1 MVKVDNS
8 VQRRIFTEAKTQDI
22 VSLKVKIE
30 QAIENVEASGTYNY
44 DEVLG
49 KFENEKGSNQLSV
62 FKFKKAITSEINIL
76 LRTRQLSEPFKQ
88 ELRELKN
95 SLYLIL
101 VGDILQIRLFIKTL
115 HQNKSL
121 LIHRHCE
128 KNHPKSANYKKFQK
142 RFEDLYVK
150 ELSGNSLKK
159 SFFEMFEDINVCP
172 YCNRNFINPIYKKT
186 KVGCDNETQSP
197 DIEHFFPKSMYPFL
211 SLSISNLLP
220 SCSFCNKIKSNV
232 DTYED
237 CKSPYEIDNTK
248 DFLFEFNQ
256 DSQDINKRNI
266 IVKTMLKNAEIL
278 HLDNFYSEV
287 HSRYI
292 NDIYLDVFSHPEKYL
307 DDISKTLGVDE
318 SEHKKWYKSFFRNYV
333 DEADFNKH
341 PLSKLTK
348 DLFNHLNSVKKT

>member
-186 KVGCDNETQSP
+186 KVGCDNEIQSP

-237 CKSPYEIDNTK
+237 CRSPYEIDNK
-248 DFLFEFNQ
+248 QDFIFAFPQ
-256 DSQDINKRNI
+256 DLQNINKRKITLNT
-266 IVKTMLKNAEIL
+266 KFKNSEIL
-278 HLDNFYSEV
+278 HLENFYSEV
-287 HSRYI
+287 HSQYI
-292 NDIYLDVFSHPEKYL
+292 NEVYFDVFSHPKQYL
-307 DDISKTLGVDE
+307 DELSIILRKDE
-318 SEHKKWYKSFFRNYV
+318 SEQKKWYKKFFRNYA
-333 DEADFNKH
+333 DEADFNKY

-348 DLFNHLNSVKKT
+348 DLYDHLKSNK